1 MLNWY
6 QPLDSGKNID
16 TEGELMN
23 LYYKHAKPYIAYFI
37 MAPLLMLIEVYCDVR
52 IPSLSAEIVNLAVEG
67 GDSRGIILISI
78 QMLTFALVAVAAGIG
93 SSYSATKASVN
104 FCHDLRE
111 ELFVKIQSFSFDNID
126 KFSTGSLVTRLT
138 NDVTQVGQI
147 IVMSLRMV
155 FRAPGMLIGAMIMA
169 YSISPDM
176 SIIFFVLTP
185 VLGVIVF
192 LVLNVSYPR
201 FAKLQEKIDTLNTTI
216 QEGLINIRVIKAFT
230 REEFE
235 KNRFEKANHDLKDTS
250 LSAYRI
256 NILQRPIMT
265 FAVNMAT
272 IAILWF
278 GSKAL
283 GKGEL
288 QIGDMS
294 AFITYLTQILMSVNM
309 IANVFLQSAR
319 SRVSG
324 RRITQ
329 VLNANVDISDS
340 AETNADKKVTT
351 GDIRFENVSFKYYA
365 NSEEQVLANINLD
378 IKSGQSI
385 GIVGST
391 GCGKTTLVHLISR
404 LYDVNC
410 GEIFVD
416 GVNVKKY
423 SLKNLRDGVAVVLQ
437 NNLLFS
443 GTIRDN
449 LLWGNEFATE
459 EELVRIADY
468 AAAGEFIEKMPEGF
482 DTDLNQRG
490 LNLSGG
496 QKQRLCIARA
506 LLKKTKVL
514 ILDDSTSAVDTATE
528 RKITRHLTEDLQAM
542 TKIIIAQRIS
552 SVINCD
558 NIIVMDEGQIV
569 DMGTHA
575 ELLEVSSV
583 YREIY
588 NSQMDNGESDNRV
601 LEVGEV

>member
-1 MLNWY
+1 
-6 QPLDSGKNID
+6 
-16 TEGELMN
+16 MN
-23 LYYKHAKPYIAYFI
+23 LYYKHAKPYLVYFI

-52 IPSLSAEIVNLAVEG
+52 IPALSAEIVNLAVEG
-67 GDSRGIILISI
+67 GDSLGIILTST
-78 QMLTFALVAVAAGIG
+78 QMLTFALVAVVAGVG

-169 YSISPDM
+169 YTISPDI

-192 LVLNVSYPR
+192 LVLNISYPR
-201 FAKLQEKIDTLNTTI
+201 FAKLQEKIDVLNTTI

-235 KNRFEKANHDLKDTS
+235 KNRFDKANHDLKDTS
-250 LSAYRI
+250 LSAYRV

-288 QIGDMS
+288 QIGDIS

-329 VLNANVDISDS
+329 VLNANVDIAD
-340 AETNADKKVTT
+340 TFVKNADKKVTT
-351 GDIRFENVSFKYYA
+351 GDIRFENVSFKYYV
-365 NSEEQVLANINLD
+365 NSEEQVLSNINLD
-378 IKSGQSI
+378 IKSGQSV

-404 LYDVNC
+404 LYDVND
-410 GEIFVD
+410 GEVFVD
-416 GVNVKKY
+416 GVNVKNY
-423 SLKNLRDGVAVVLQ
+423 ALKNLRDGVAVVLQ

-459 EELVRIADY
+459 EELVQIADY

-506 LLKKTKVL
+506 LLKKTKIL

-528 RKITRHLTEDLQAM
+528 RKITRHLAEDLRDM

-558 NIIVMDEGQIV
+558 NIVVMDEGQIV

-588 NSQMDNGESDNRV
+588 NSQMDNGENNNKIQ
-601 LEVGEV
+601 EVGEV